1 MSASEKYVTLILLLL
16 LWSIYG
22 CTKDI
27 LITLYMGEE
36 SMEHVLIND
45 INERLPLFLGHLALN
60 LS

>member
-16 LWSIYG
+16 LWTIYG

-27 LITLYMGEE
+27 LITVYMGEE

-45 INERLPLFLGHLALN
+45 INERLLLFLGHLALN

>member
-27 LITLYMGEE
+27 LITVYMGEE

>member
-27 LITLYMGEE
+27 LITVYMREE